1 MTNVGRNWTGYTHQ
15 WEKGWAQEYRDYFMA
30 SRHMADDAIGWRSF
44 QAIDNDQHQHS
55 NAVGCP
61 ASKEGGYKSNCAT
74 CGLCSGL
81 LGKGKKDVKILI
93 H

>member
-1 MTNVGRNWTGYTHQ
+1 
-15 WEKGWAQEYRDYFMA
+15 MA
-30 SRHMADDAIGWRSF
+30 SRHEADYASGWRSF
-44 QAIDNDQHQHS
+44 QAITSGQHS
-55 NAVGCP
+55 QSIAVGCP

-81 LGKGKKDVKILI
+81 LGKGKKDVKILV